1 MRAGRAYHIHVTLD
15 RLPGWVVDPDASV
28 REEVAPYVDASAADR
43 LEATRACCRAALGV
57 LRYHF
62 DPERALAYVDPLPES
77 TLVALARLR
86 AAGT

>member
-1 MRAGRAYHIHVTLD
+1 MTLD

-28 REEVAPYVDASAADR
+28 REEVAPYVHASATER

-62 DPERALAYVDPLPES
+62 APERALGYVDPLPES

-86 AAGT
+86 AGGS